1 MCDGRYFPIGNRAGA
16 SAVELCRSFCP
27 NAPTQIFSGSKID
40 HSVAPG
46 GRRYSE
52 IPNAFVYREKMV
64 PDCTCDGKSATG
76 LVRIDPRDDPTLR
89 PGDFVATGQG
99 LMAYRGGN
107 GSNTE
112 FSAISNVPGISANLR
127 SQLSATRVAPG
138 KQPLER
144 QPDPEA
150 DGEARHEPQRA
161 PARSGFRASKT
172 TTSSAIGQR
181 TTVSPGDSIPNRLTS
196 PFDPVLC
203 GAFDQKIA
211 RRLAGSGQLRA
222 HAGIIGNQRAVRQ
235 SGPIACGCARRNFPR
250 ATDRPRNSQSRSIAR
265 PARSA
270 CARRDRA

>member
-1 MCDGRYFPIGNRAGA
+1 MARSGVCLRFQRVGFALTGAALILALSGVPSSAQGIFDILFGGFKRLAAPAPSSYADPNHPSGSHDGAPTRDYAGGGPYFCVRMCDGRYFPIGNRAGA

-64 PDCTCDGKSATG
+64 PDCSCDGKSATG

-107 GSNTE
+107 GSTTE

-127 SQLSATRVAPG
+127 AQLSATRVASG
-138 KQPLER
+138 KQPLE

-150 DGEARHEPQRA
+150 DGELAMSRNVPQRDQA
-161 PARSGFRASKT
+161 AR
-172 TTSSAIGQR
+172 
-181 TTVSPGDSIPNRLTS
+181 
-196 PFDPVLC
+196 
-203 GAFDQKIA
+203 
-211 RRLAGSGQLRA
+211 
-222 HAGIIGNQRAVRQ
+222 
-235 SGPIACGCARRNFPR
+235 
-250 ATDRPRNSQSRSIAR
+250 
-265 PARSA
+265 
-270 CARRDRA
+270 

>member
-1 MCDGRYFPIGNRAGA
+1 MARSGVCVRFQRFGCALTGAALLLALSGAPAPAQGIFDLLFGGFKRLAPPAQSSYADPNHTSGNHDGTPSRDYVGGGPYFCVRMCDGRYFPIGNRAGA

-52 IPNAFVYREKMV
+52 TPNAFVYREKMV

-138 KQPLER
+138 KQPLD

-150 DGEARHEPQRA
+150 DGELAMSRNVPQRDQ
-161 PARSGFRASKT
+161 AS
-172 TTSSAIGQR
+172 R
-181 TTVSPGDSIPNRLTS
+181 
-196 PFDPVLC
+196 
-203 GAFDQKIA
+203 
-211 RRLAGSGQLRA
+211 
-222 HAGIIGNQRAVRQ
+222 
-235 SGPIACGCARRNFPR
+235 
-250 ATDRPRNSQSRSIAR
+250 
-265 PARSA
+265 
-270 CARRDRA
+270 